1 MNSKFNFFLGD
12 FQSLPTDLPFRI
24 TLESHPRYLSA
35 SQLMGLTNQTAI
47 IGSEIDPLNLRF
59 DFGSRSTSLR
69 HSFEGPV
76 VQWIEQWFPV
86 P

>member
-1 MNSKFNFFLGD
+1 MFLQKND
-12 FQSLPTDLPFRI
+12 CWFKHEALCFIHLNI
-24 TLESHPRYLSA
+24 YV
-35 SQLMGLTNQTAI
+35 
-47 IGSEIDPLNLRF
+47 EIHADPVVRKVNDGVNLRF

-69 HSFEGPV
+69 HLFGGPV